1 MPRHI
6 DHEISKRIDEKI
18 IAGYNVISEY
28 SRAFISSGEEVAF
41 SYLIVDGKIR
51 IDGKLIVGTLLNFGT
66 IKVEGE
72 LETDPDLE

>member
-6 DHEISKRIDEKI
+6 DHEISRRIDEKI
-18 IAGYNVISEY
+18 IAGYNSISEN
-28 SRAFISSGEEVAF
+28 SRAFIAGGEEVAF
-41 SYLIVDGKIR
+41 SYFIVEGKIR
-51 IDGKLIVGTLLNFGT
+51 VDGKLIVGTLLNFGT